1 MVGLGLMV
9 AVNSLENRIASGYDA
24 QGRAFSLV
32 PISII
37 LGFAA
42 LVAPAIA
49 RVFFLMRSADDVVR
63 PALRDPPTV
72 QLALLSSAAS
82 DLLIAAAIVYDLADA
97 RPTTSRLSDR
107 WRRAAGGADSPDP
120 SEHHLVLA
128 RGDRLAPDVRRIA
141 STEPELDDRTEAAR
155 ASRGQ
160 RACLPCP

>member
-49 RVFFLMRSADDVVR
+49 RVFLDAVGGRRREAGAARSAD
-63 PALRDPPTV
+63 
-72 QLALLSSAAS
+72 
-82 DLLIAAAIVYDLADA
+82 
-97 RPTTSRLSDR
+97 
-107 WRRAAGGADSPDP
+107 RAACASFERRFRFAD
-120 SEHHLVLA
+120 
-128 RGDRLAPDVRRIA
+128 RRRDRLRPGGR
-141 STEPELDDRTEAAR
+141 EADHI
-155 ASRGQ
+155 S
-160 RACLPCP
+160 LI